1 MSDNFF
7 KSMLSED
14 GKISHKR
21 WISVSIAGVLAWAI
35 IYAVVNAL
43 NDAGRYNILIATMVF
58 ILIMAGVATIPQI
71 MSIWKGGAAPKE
83 DEQKNG

>member
-1 MSDNFF
+1 MSDNFL

-21 WISVSIAGVLAWAI
+21 WISVSIAAVLAWAI
-35 IYAVVNAL
+35 IYAVISAL
-43 NDAGRYNILIATMVF
+43 NDAGRYNIIIATMVF

-71 MSIWKGGAAPKE
+71 MSIWKGGPVKE
-83 DEQKNG
+83 DEPKKQ